1 MTRPAMLLVAL
12 VQAVVTAGWLLYA
25 RFQPRIL
32 AHFGF
37 VHLDGA
43 LSVWLALAGTTL
55 APLAGAAA
63 DGVARRGGARTRV
76 VAVGGLLAGAT
87 FVAVALATGISP
99 ASPARW
105 IVPVLVLLWIGAMA
119 IFQAPAL
126 SLVVADPTRG
136 VSPLVVA
143 TGLTAAV
150 WPWLSVRIDDL
161 GGAGAF
167 VVAGAAVLAATWLVV
182 RAMPLPPTATP
193 VPADGSVRPLGLV
206 AALAAGTTSA
216 LVTLLAAGIPAT
228 LARRIGA
235 VDADVLGGLT
245 FAATALLAT
254 PLDGLRARI
263 GNAGGVVASGL
274 VALGAGLGAQLATG
288 GAETA
293 LVVLA
298 VGAATALHLDA
309 ALPLAF
315 GVMRPR
321 RAGLAAG
328 VYLGGAALGSQLA
341 RLVLV

>member
-1 MTRPAMLLVAL
+1 MTRPAVLLVAL
-12 VQAVVTAGWLLYA
+12 LQAVVTAGWLLYA
-25 RFQPRIL
+25 RFQPRVL
-32 AHFGF
+32 SHFGF

-55 APLAGAAA
+55 APLAGATA
-63 DGVARRGGARTRV
+63 DRVAHRGGARTRV

-87 FVAVALATGISP
+87 FVAVALATGIPPESP
-99 ASPARW
+99 LRWAVPA
-105 IVPVLVLLWIGAMA
+105 LVLLWIGAMA

-126 SLVVADPTRG
+126 ALVVDDPTRG
-136 VSPLVVA
+136 VSSLVVA
-143 TGLTAAV
+143 TALTAAV
-150 WPWLSVRIDDL
+150 WPWLSLRIDRL

-167 VVAGAAVLAATWLVV
+167 VAAGVVVLAATALVV
-182 RAMPLPPTATP
+182 RG
-193 VPADGSVRPLGLV
+193 VPAPAPAPRARPGATVGPLAPI
-206 AALAAGTTSA
+206 AAFAAGATSA
-216 LVTLLAAGIPAT
+216 FVTLLAAGVPPT
-228 LARRIGA
+228 LARRIGTI
-235 VDADVLGGLT
+235 DADVLGGLT

-274 VALGAGLGAQLATG
+274 VALSAGLGARLATG

-293 LVVLA
+293 LVVLG

-315 GVMRPR
+315 GALEPR

-328 VYLGGAALGSQLA
+328 IYLGGAAVGSQLA
-341 RLVLV
+341 RVVL